1 MKFNIFIFITM
12 FNFLFSNNISG
23 YELAELLDQKKQ
35 PLSSKTEIVMTLINL
50 KKDRSKLKEMVS
62 ITKDDGNKM
71 LLFFKSPKRDKGVG
85 FLKIED
91 SNKDKLSLFIPKLKK
106 IRRISSSNQSD
117 SFMGSDLSFEDMTSR
132 DIDDYKYKIVSEDT
146 PCFEEDKSQKCF
158 ILESI
163 PNDKKS
169 EYSKHLSWVDKKNYI
184 WHKEE
189 SYDKSGNLLKDK
201 RIKYSLIDNFYI
213 MNELQVEN
221 VQKKHST
228 LLTVSDIKIN
238 LNFSD
243 DIFHTKTIKR
253 MPLID

>member
-1 MKFNIFIFITM
+1 MRISLYILSCFNLIFSM
-12 FNFLFSNNISG
+12 SG
-23 YELAELLDQKKQ
+23 LELAQKMKDIPKPIDNQSNSSMLLTNKKGKEKNLKLISKSKDDSKKQ
-35 PLSSKTEIVMTLINL
+35 MIWFLEP
-50 KKDRSKLKEMVS
+50 
-62 ITKDDGNKM
+62 KDDYGI
-71 LLFFKSPKRDKGVG
+71 S
-85 FLKIED
+85 FLKIE
-91 SNKDKLSLFIPKLKK
+91 KDDGDDFMNMWLPAFKK
-106 IRRISSSNQSD
+106 FRRISSQKKTD

-132 DIDDYKYKIVSEDT
+132 DIDDYKYKIISEDT
-146 PCFEEDKSQKCF
+146 PCFEEDKSQRCF

-169 EYSKHLSWVDKKNYI
+169 EYSKHLSWVDKENYI

-189 SYDKSGNLLKDK
+189 SYDKSGNLLKNK

-228 LLTVSDIKIN
+228 LLEVSNIKIN

-253 MPLID
+253 MPLVD